1 MSGKALGAEEDIRGP
16 EMLRREK
23 RSMLGRTRAPAA
35 TPAPSCPRRLG
46 GRIPGRADVTRG
58 PAVPLARQVPS
69 QRRAG
74 LPWARVTPSRGPPGG
89 SSATGPGW
97 APPGRRP
104 GRDACARFAAQAA
117 AVPSGAGVP
126 ARAPRVRPSAS
137 PAPSVRTRTLPGLR
151 GRVPKAAPACVRTG
165 FGAVPGNGVGVARFW
180 RSPKRQG
187 PTQRRRARGKRP
199 AATDPAARWPARQ
212 GEVTS
217 RSADRRRRRALGTR
231 DGRQPAAPGLQWARR
246 ASSSGGRAP
255 TARRCPPA
263 RLRPGS
269 DVCRA
274 LGNRLPAPRLCPRG
288 LEPVCVAEAS
298 RCAVARVHVDSGLE
312 SGE

>member
-1 MSGKALGAEEDIRGP
+1 M
-16 EMLRREK
+16 
-23 RSMLGRTRAPAA
+23 
-35 TPAPSCPRRLG
+35 PR
-46 GRIPGRADVTRG
+46 
-58 PAVPLARQVPS
+58 
-69 QRRAG
+69 
-74 LPWARVTPSRGPPGG
+74 ARVTPSRGPPGG

-104 GRDACARFAAQAA
+104 GRDA
-117 AVPSGAGVP
+117 
-126 ARAPRVRPSAS
+126 VRPLCRSGCRCPLRRWGLCTSAS
-137 PAPSVRTRTLPGLR
+137 RSALRVSRPVSVRTRTLPGLR

-165 FGAVPGNGVGVARFW
+165 FGAVPGNGVGVARFC

-187 PTQRRRARGKRP
+187 PTQRRRAHGKRP
-199 AATDPAARWPARQ
+199 AATGPAARPPARQ

-217 RSADRRRRRALGTR
+217 RSADRRRRRVLGTR
-231 DGRQPAAPGLQWARR
+231 DGCRPGAPGLQWARR

-255 TARRCPPA
+255 TARHCPPA

-288 LEPVCVAEAS
+288 LELVCVAEAS